1 MTISPFI
8 PFILHQ
14 SPHLNSNITYRKDLD
29 YLSPSESKGN
39 SSTMSKREEAQKAL
53 YETGMPIRRA
63 VLSDAY
69 VDRALANGSSEFA
82 NSMQEFTT
90 AFCWGAVWGR
100 PGLERKQRSLIN
112 IGMLA
117 AMGKVPELAIHV
129 RGAVNNGV
137 SATEVREVLV
147 QVCIYCGVPAGMDGF
162 KAAEK
167 VLIDMKSE
175 GVNVLP

>member
-1 MTISPFI
+1 
-8 PFILHQ
+8 
-14 SPHLNSNITYRKDLD
+14 
-29 YLSPSESKGN
+29 
-39 SSTMSKREEAQKAL
+39 MSKREEAQKAL

-69 VDRALANGSSEFA
+69 VDRALANSSSEFA
-82 NSMQEFTT
+82 KSMQAFTT

-100 PGLERKQRSLIN
+100 PGLERKQRSLAN

-137 SATEVREVLV
+137 SATEIREVLV
-147 QVCIYCGVPAGMDGF
+147 QVCIYCGVPAGMDGLRRPRRCS
-162 KAAEK
+162 
-167 VLIDMKSE
+167 LI
-175 GVNVLP
+175 